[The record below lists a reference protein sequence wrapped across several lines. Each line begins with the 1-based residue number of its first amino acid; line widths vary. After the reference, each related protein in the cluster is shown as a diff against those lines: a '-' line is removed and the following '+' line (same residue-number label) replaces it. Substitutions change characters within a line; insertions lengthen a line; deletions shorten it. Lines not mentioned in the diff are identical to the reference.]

1 MNSKTIGDA
10 IRNERKKCNI
20 TQKELA
26 ERLGVSASM
35 IAQYETGKRKPKL
48 ETVRR
53 LAEALNVPMGDLVA
67 NWSDYNTSEIITDL
81 EENDRAVHLNR
92 QARLIAR
99 YYEELNALGQSK
111 AIEQVEM
118 LTKIPE
124 YQKEKEDH

>member
-48 ETVRR
+48 ETMRK
-53 LAEALNVPMGDLVA
+53 LAEALGVPMGDLVA
-67 NWSDYNTSEIITDL
+67 NWSDYSTSEIITDL
-81 EENDRAVHLNR
+81 KEDSRTDHLNR

-124 YQKEKEDH
+124 YQKEKDDN

>member
-48 ETVRR
+48 ETMRK
-53 LAEALNVPMGDLVA
+53 LAEALGVPMGDLVA

-124 YQKEKEDH
+124 YQKEKEDN

>member
-48 ETVRR
+48 ETMRK
-53 LAEALNVPMGDLVA
+53 LAEALGVPMGDLVA
-67 NWSDYNTSEIITDL
+67 NWSDYSTSEIITDL

>member
-48 ETVRR
+48 ETMRK
-53 LAEALNVPMGDLVA
+53 LAEALGVPMGDLVA
-67 NWSDYNTSEIITDL
+67 NWSDYSTSEIITDL
-81 EENDRAVHLNR
+81 KEDSRTDHLNR

-124 YQKEKEDH
+124 YQKEKEDD

>member
-48 ETVRR
+48 ETMRK
-53 LAEALNVPMGDLVA
+53 LAEALGVPMGDLVA

>member
-53 LAEALNVPMGDLVA
+53 LAEALDVPMGDLVA
-67 NWSDYNTSEIITDL
+67 NWSDYSTSEIITDL
-81 EENDRAVHLNR
+81 EENGRAVHLNR

>member
-48 ETVRR
+48 ETMRK
-53 LAEALNVPMGDLVA
+53 LAEALGIPMGDLVA
-67 NWSDYNTSEIITDL
+67 NWSDYSTSEIITDL

>member
-48 ETVRR
+48 ETMRK
-53 LAEALNVPMGDLVA
+53 LAEALGVPMGYLVA
-67 NWSDYNTSEIITDL
+67 NWSDYSTSEIITDL
-81 EENDRAVHLNR
+81 KEDSRTDHLNR

-124 YQKEKEDH
+124 YQKEKEDN

>member
-48 ETVRR
+48 ETMRK
-53 LAEALNVPMGDLVA
+53 LAEALGVPMGDLVA
-67 NWSDYNTSEIITDL
+67 NWSDYSTSEIITDL
-81 EENDRAVHLNR
+81 KEDSRTDHLNR

>member
-48 ETVRR
+48 ETMRK
-53 LAEALNVPMGDLVA
+53 LAEALGVPMGDLVA
-67 NWSDYNTSEIITDL
+67 NWSDYSTSEIITDL
-81 EENDRAVHLNR
+81 KEDSRTDHLNR

-124 YQKEKEDH
+124 YQKEKEDN

>member
-20 TQKELA
+20 AQKELA

-48 ETVRR
+48 ETMRK
-53 LAEALNVPMGDLVA
+53 LAEALGVPMGDLVA
-67 NWSDYNTSEIITDL
+67 NWSDYSTSEIITDL
-81 EENDRAVHLNR
+81 KEDSRTDHLNR

-99 YYEELNALGQSK
+99 YYEELNALGQ
-111 AIEQVEM
+111 VES
-118 LTKIPE
+118 
-124 YQKEKEDH
+124 H

>member
-1 MNSKTIGDA
+1 MNFGERIKK
-10 IRNERKKCNI
+10 IRLEQGLSQSELGKRMDI
-20 TQKELA
+20 TQQAVAKY
-26 ERLGVSASM
+26 ERLTE
-35 IAQYETGKRKPKL
+35 QPKL